1 MKWIIFPLMLWSLLW
16 AENPQK
22 ISKEILE
29 KTSQKY
35 LSSTSLQGDFKY
47 VLIDK
52 IKKKDLVKTGN
63 FKIKGEKYRLTLEN
77 PDMIIFFNGKK
88 RVSYR
93 VAEKEYEYLEDEE
106 NIFNMQEVLK
116 NYETNYRYHLAKEVE
131 VNGKMCYVMV
141 LKPKAQAQEEHD
153 LEHSK
158 VQVELFISKNTYEI
172 QKMVTQEAN
181 ERQIILEVFTL
192 KSNEPLKDQQ
202 FDFKPEDYPGAEQI

>member
-35 LSSTSLQGDFKY
+35 LSQTSLQGDFKY

-93 VAEKEYEYLEDEE
+93 VAEKEYEYLDDEE
-106 NIFNMQEVLK
+106 NIFNIS
-116 NYETNYRYHLAKEVE
+116 NFYHF
-131 VNGKMCYVMV
+131 C
-141 LKPKAQAQEEHD
+141 
-153 LEHSK
+153 
-158 VQVELFISKNTYEI
+158 
-172 QKMVTQEAN
+172 
-181 ERQIILEVFTL
+181 
-192 KSNEPLKDQQ
+192 
-202 FDFKPEDYPGAEQI
+202 